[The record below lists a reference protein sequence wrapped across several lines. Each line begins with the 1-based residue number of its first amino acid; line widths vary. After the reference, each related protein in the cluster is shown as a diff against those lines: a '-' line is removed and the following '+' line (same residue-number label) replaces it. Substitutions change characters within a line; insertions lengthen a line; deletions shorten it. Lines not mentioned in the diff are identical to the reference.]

1 MKTSA
6 IVCAALAGTFGFGS
20 LASAQSINDPMG
32 ITRLQNRR
40 DDGRDQRQQARRDQ
54 PQEARR
60 DQRQDN
66 NQRQGWRDHQQ
77 QRSYQQPQYGYQQ
90 RSYQQPHYGYEQPRY
105 QQPRYVY
112 QQPSYRAHRFSRGSY
127 LPHQYR
133 QHPYYVSN
141 WQAYP
146 GLYAPAYGQQ
156 WINVDGEFLLVA
168 LASGLIAN
176 ALMY

>member
-6 IVCAALAGTFGFGS
+6 IVCAVLAGTFGFGS

-32 ITRLQNRR
+32 ITRLHNRR

-54 PQEARR
+54 RP
-60 DQRQDN
+60 DH
-66 NQRQGWRDHQQ
+66 QRQGWRDHQA
-77 QRSYQQPQYGYQQ
+77 QRSHQQPQYGYQQ
-90 RSYQQPHYGYEQPRY
+90 RGYQQRHYGYEQPRY

-112 QQPSYRAHRFSRGSY
+112 QQPNFRAQRFSRGSY
-127 LPHQYR
+127 LPYQYR

-156 WINVDGEFLLVA
+156 WVNVDGEFLLVA
-168 LASGLIAN
+168 LATGLIAN